1 MKRLTGLA
9 LMLILA
15 SVILGAFALPAF
27 AADDDDDGMDNIGGV
42 IVGEGD
48 APDCEGGSCGGVV
61 VEDPEGSGPNCDG
74 GNCGGSI
81 CAGPDCGSCEGGNCG
96 GSISGEADE
105 DKKKKKDKDDK
116 EKVVVRQRAARELPR
131 TGSELPTAS
140 TLALGAGML
149 LVGTL
154 FVFLAHPATKLA
166 WSMVSYRPRRRL

>member
-1 MKRLTGLA
+1 MKRLTGLT

-61 VEDPEGSGPNCDG
+61 VEDPEGSGPNCDE

-96 GSISGEADE
+96 GSISGEAEEDK
-105 DKKKKKDKDDK
+105 DKKKKEK
-116 EKVVVRQRAARELPR
+116 EEVVVKKRAARELPR

-149 LVGTL
+149 LVGTF

-166 WSMVSYRPRRRL
+166 WSMVSYRPKRRL